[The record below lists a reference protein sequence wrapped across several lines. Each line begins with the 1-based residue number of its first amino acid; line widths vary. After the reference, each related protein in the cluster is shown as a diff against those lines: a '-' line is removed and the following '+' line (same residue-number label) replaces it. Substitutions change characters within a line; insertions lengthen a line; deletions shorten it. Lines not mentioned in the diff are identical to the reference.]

1 MKLAMLLTAAAL
13 AANSPAAIAQ
23 NDKYPERPIRMVVAW
38 AAGGGTDTPAR
49 IVAKAMSQ
57 QLNVP
62 ITVENRDGASG
73 MIGTEYVANAPGDG
87 YVIQYTVAD
96 SHSVNP
102 HLFTNIRYDA
112 LKDFVPVGVV
122 GYGPCVLVVNSKLP
136 IQSLGDLITAAKEK
150 PEGIS
155 FATWGVG
162 SGGHVRMAA
171 LMDAAKI
178 QFLHVPYKGSAPA
191 LMAVAGGEVQTM
203 IVPASMAKAQAQAGR
218 VRMVAIDTTER
229 YGLTPEVPTY
239 SEQGFDLNL
248 RFWHAVYAPKGTP
261 PAIVARLNRALNA
274 ALDDPETAAELERKG
289 IVRLRVG
296 DGSAAAAKDYL
307 DAEYARWGRIISGA
321 KIRLD

>member
-1 MKLAMLLTAAAL
+1 MRFPTLLTAAVL
-13 AANSPAAIAQ
+13 AVGSPVAMAQ
-23 NDKYPERPIRMVVAW
+23 AEKYPERPIRMIVAW

-57 QLNVP
+57 QLSVP
-62 ITVENRDGASG
+62 IAVENRDGASG

-102 HLFTNIRYDA
+102 HLFSNIRYDP

-122 GYGPCVLVVNSKLP
+122 GYGPCVLVVNANLP
-136 IQSLGDLITAAKEK
+136 IRSLDDLISVAKQK

-171 LMDAAKI
+171 LMDAAGI
-178 QFLHVPYKGSAPA
+178 RFLHVPYKGSAPA
-191 LMAVAGGEVQTM
+191 LMAVAGGEVQSM

-218 VRMVAIDTTER
+218 VRMLAIDTTER
-229 YGLTPEVPTY
+229 YGLTPDVPTY

-274 ALDDPETAAELERKG
+274 ALDDPGTAAELERKG

-296 DGSAAAAKDYL
+296 DGSASAAKDYL
-307 DAEYARWGRIISGA
+307 DSEYLRWGKVIKGA
-321 KIRLD
+321 NIRLD